1 MHSKTLQVLLIE
13 DSPDYAELVQT
24 WLSPRGEIAFALN
37 WTDSLEAGLDRLRQG
52 GVDVILL
59 DPGLP
64 DSDGLETFTKTR
76 ASAPDVPVIILSAG
90 DSESLALQMIQ
101 EGAGDYLVKSTC
113 TRELLVRAVRYA
125 LVRHKNP
132 ARSVTESAPDQHKL
146 IAVVGAKGGVG
157 TTTVA
162 CNLAA
167 ELRLQT
173 GKKVLLADLDFD
185 AGSVSFVMNTDAKY
199 SILDA
204 VSIVNDLDHASW
216 EQLVTKTD
224 EGLDVL
230 ASPGLLGQ
238 RDLLAIDIRQVLA
251 LVRPMYD
258 WVVLD
263 LGTLNAVSGGVLDIV
278 NQVFVVTTIGIPA
291 LYETKRIIDALVRAG
306 VEGDRLRLIVNEIEE
321 THSISGRQLNQIF
334 GIEVYARLP
343 SDSQQLHKACVLRKL
358 PAEDS
363 RIRQQIAALA
373 RNVAGL
379 PEKKA
384 RGVLQPL
391 FSAFSEKLR
400 RTDGAES
407 KLSG

>member
-1 MHSKTLQVLLIE
+1 
-13 DSPDYAELVQT
+13 
-24 WLSPRGEIAFALN
+24 
-37 WTDSLEAGLDRLRQG
+37 
-52 GVDVILL
+52 
-59 DPGLP
+59 
-64 DSDGLETFTKTR
+64 
-76 ASAPDVPVIILSAG
+76 
-90 DSESLALQMIQ
+90 
-101 EGAGDYLVKSTC
+101 
-113 TRELLVRAVRYA
+113 
-125 LVRHKNP
+125 
-132 ARSVTESAPDQHKL
+132 
-146 IAVVGAKGGVG
+146 
-157 TTTVA
+157 
-162 CNLAA
+162 
-167 ELRLQT
+167 LRLQT

-199 SILDA
+199 SVLDA